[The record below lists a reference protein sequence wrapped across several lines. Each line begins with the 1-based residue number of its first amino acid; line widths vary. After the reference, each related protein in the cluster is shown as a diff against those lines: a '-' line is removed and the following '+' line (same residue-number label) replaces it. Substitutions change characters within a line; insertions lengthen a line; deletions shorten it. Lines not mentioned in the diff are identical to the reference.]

1 MQDGP
6 EDGVRERLL
15 RHDEVGLLRRAMGTA
30 GFPADL
36 TGGTWVV
43 FVETEPGSRD
53 SMVRSYLEEA
63 GDLQEHGVRV
73 VGLAT
78 EPFTPPE
85 GVVSLPFPLSIV
97 GTDVI
102 EGLRSSDD
110 GAGGTGI
117 SLVVFP
123 DLDAVRLSGAE
134 HPSAHVRRV
143 LDILAARRLDAYR
156 RALNAGDQAIRGSLE
171 LGPALRPHGHRS
183 SVRRLDTDRG
193 LVVETGPPEVVAA
206 RSAFMAEAN
215 RALAEAGHLP
225 LFPTVL
231 AAVTHEE
238 PGWLLMEDVGPPL
251 VASVFEDGSRAR
263 LSPSGLSSI
272 GDAIAGLA
280 GLHEVTASR
289 GSIDEGRPSL
299 PPADIAEGLSRSF
312 GPDIDPGRLLEA
324 RVFLGEGPPW
334 RCLRDHL
341 AWLGGPDGDL
351 PQTCRSRLHGQA
363 HLERAFLGREGVV
376 FLEPRVD
383 PGVGPVR
390 GDPIEELATF
400 LTSVR
405 PVAAVERAVALGE
418 AESLVTL
425 REGRDP
431 QGPTLL
437 VSELHPRIPSLERPD
452 PLTELVRA
460 RVPTLCREPS
470 WEAHFHR
477 ASALGLL
484 RLLAGPRA
492 IRPPAAWLAVFLWA
506 LSHLERARG
515 SDGGGLR
522 EVRDD

>member
-1 MQDGP
+1 MLHQ
-6 EDGVRERLL
+6 
-15 RHDEVGLLRRAMGTA
+15 DEVGLLRRAMETA
-30 GFPADL
+30 GFPEAL
-36 TGGTWVV
+36 VGGTWVV
-43 FVETEPGSRD
+43 FVETEPGNRD

-63 GDLQEHGVRV
+63 GDLQEHGARV
-73 VGLAT
+73 VGLTT
-78 EPFTPPE
+78 EPFTAPE
-85 GVVSLPFPLSIV
+85 GVVSLPFPLGIV
-97 GTDVI
+97 GIDVI

-117 SLVVFP
+117 SFVVFP
-123 DLDAVRLSGAE
+123 HLDAVRLSGAE
-134 HPSAHVRRV
+134 HPSSHARRV
-143 LDILAARRLDAYR
+143 LDILGACRLDAYR
-156 RALNAGDQAIRGSLE
+156 RALNAIPPGGQAIPGSLE
-171 LGPALRPHGHRS
+171 LGPALQPHRS
-183 SVRRLDTDRG
+183 RLSVRRLGTDRG

-215 RALAEAGHLP
+215 RALVEAGHLP
-225 LFPTVL
+225 LFPMVL

-238 PGWLLMEDVGPPL
+238 PGWFLMEGVGPPL
-251 VASVFEDGSRAR
+251 AESVFEDGSRAR
-263 LSPSGLSSI
+263 LSPSGLTLI

-289 GSIDEGRPSL
+289 ASFEKGRPSL

-312 GPDIDPGRLLEA
+312 GPDFDPDRLLEA
-324 RVFLGEGPPW
+324 RVLISEGMPW

-341 AWLGGPDGDL
+341 VWLGRPDGGL
-351 PQTCRSRLHGQA
+351 PQRRSGLHGQA
-363 HLERAFLGREGVV
+363 RLERAFLGRECVIL
-376 FLEPRVD
+376 LEPRVD
-383 PGVGPVR
+383 AGVGPVR

-405 PVAAVERAVALGE
+405 PLAAVERAMALGE

-431 QGPTLL
+431 EGPTLH
-437 VSELHPRIPSLERPD
+437 VSQLHPRIPSLERPD

-470 WEAHFHR
+470 WEAQLHR
-477 ASALGLL
+477 ASALSLL
-484 RLLAGPRA
+484 RLLAGPRS

-515 SDGGGLR
+515 SERGGPR
-522 EVRDD
+522 DVRDD